1 MTSIPTEWDGIAL
14 DARVLEALKDLK
26 WHTPTA
32 VQGACIPLALKGKD
46 VSIQSRTGSGK
57 TGAFVIPI
65 IQRIIT
71 QREQKGATKRASNPV
86 ALIIVPSLELCEQ
99 TVEVISALVKY
110 VKPRIVVENL
120 VCGST
125 LTTARIQSAHILVS
139 TAALLAKFCR
149 TSGLTAEHFQHLRY
163 LVIDEADMLVSMAET
178 SLRTIQSLLPSS
190 LQVILSSATLN
201 EGVASIKGQL
211 LHNPT
216 NIVLTTETMNSTQEQ
231 DTSGPI
237 VESRVIL
244 KEYQKKM
251 LRQYYLVAT
260 DECHR
265 HTLLF
270 ALYRMALIKGKTL
283 IFVEDDE
290 DTYRLQSFLEQLGVA
305 TLAYD
310 ASLPVNVRLDTL
322 RKFQKGSQVSTL
334 VCTDSTLESAEKL
347 QMSLD
352 SSDDNEKATTNEV
365 ESSTQRKRR
374 RGGATNRPGNSEVS
388 AENVSALHRG
398 IDFAHVRN
406 VILFDGVNALSPISL
421 SRYTHRIG
429 RAARGGEEG
438 LSITFFTVPQAKKYI
453 HPLRDYCKSKG
464 SNVEPFRQMQ
474 RSEAS
479 KFQYRV
485 DSVLA
490 NTTRT
495 STRKLR
501 VATVAAELSRS
512 SYLANH
518 LCQKDTDALQRVVN
532 RCAKKVKI
540 ERDLLAVPDYMA
552 LSSVDEV
559 SDYTK
564 RVRADQTRA
573 STFKKVTRKQKVDPL
588 KSVAIKIRS
597 DRKHE

>member
-1 MTSIPTEWDGIAL
+1 MTDIPTEWDSMAL
-14 DARVLEALKDLK
+14 DARILEAIKDLK
-26 WHTPTA
+26 WNAPTA

-46 VSIQSRTGSGK
+46 VSIQSRTGTGK

-65 IQRIIT
+65 IQRIVA
-71 QREQKGATKRASNPV
+71 QREQKAVKKRAIGPV

-99 TVEVISALVKY
+99 AVEVIMFLVKY

-120 VCGST
+120 ASGST
-125 LTTARIQSAHILVS
+125 PTTARILSAHILVS
-139 TAALLAKFCR
+139 TAALLARLSR
-149 TSGLTAEHFQHLRY
+149 TSGLTVEHFQHLRY
-163 LVIDEADMLVSMAET
+163 LVIDEADMLVSMAEI
-178 SLRTIQSLLPSS
+178 SLRTIQSLLPNS

-216 NIVLTTETMNSTQEQ
+216 NIVLTTEAVNSTEK
-231 DTSGPI
+231 TYTNGPI
-237 VESRVIL
+237 VESRIIL
-244 KEYQKKM
+244 KDLQRKL

-283 IFVEDDE
+283 IFVEEDE

-305 TLAYD
+305 TLVYD
-310 ASLPVNVRLDTL
+310 AALPVNVRLDTL
-322 RKFQKGSQVSTL
+322 RKFQIGSKVSTL

-352 SSDDNEKATTNEV
+352 GVGDDENAAASEV
-365 ESSTQRKRR
+365 EPRTRRKRR
-374 RGGATNRPGNSEVS
+374 QRSAGSRLGNGEAS
-388 AENVSALHRG
+388 ADIPSALHRG

-421 SRYTHRIG
+421 LRYTHRIG

-464 SNVEPFRQMQ
+464 SNVEPFRQIQ
-474 RSEAS
+474 RSEAA
-479 KFQYRV
+479 KLQYRV

-518 LCQKDTDALQRVVN
+518 LCQKDTEALQRVVN

-573 STFKKVTRKQKVDPL
+573 TIFKKAIRKRNVDPL
-588 KSVAIKIRS
+588 KSVAIKIQS
-597 DRKHE
+597 NKKHE